1 MGLVQFFRIL
11 WARRVMIALALLA
24 TMATAILVARL
35 LPARYEAHSRVML
48 DIVKPDPVTG
58 EVIGSQFMRAFVAT
72 QQELITDYRTAG
84 IVVDELGWTE
94 VPQLAQEYDASGAQA
109 QGVDFRRWLA
119 QRIIDF
125 TQVQLI
131 QGSNIL
137 EITYTSTNPETAAR
151 VADVIR
157 AAYIQQTATARRG
170 DAREN
175 ADWFDRQVV
184 EVREKLRAAEL
195 AKANFER
202 ENGVILAEDLSD
214 PEVKRLQS
222 LATAPP
228 PAPVVTPG
236 QTISTP
242 PPATAASAGAL
253 SQLDAQIASAAEQ
266 LGPNHPQLQQLQRQ
280 RAALQTQVNRELAA
294 SRAVGQT
301 RTTAPTV
308 SSGPSATALYREQ
321 QAKVLAQRGKVD
333 EARRLAQD
341 VAVLQEQYQTTATRA
356 AELGQEAESRETGL
370 TPLGN
375 AVTPDSPEFPKWPLV
390 IFGSL
395 VLGLAL
401 GVLAALVTELL
412 RRRVRGPE
420 DMVLAKVPVIGAMPR
435 PAAA

>member
-1 MGLVQFFRIL
+1 MGVVQFFRIL
-11 WARRVMIALALLA
+11 WARRVMIVLALAA
-24 TMATAILVARL
+24 TMGTAILIAKL
-35 LPARYEAHSRVML
+35 LPPRYVASSRVML

-58 EVIGSQFMRAFVAT
+58 EVIASQFMRAFVST
-72 QQELITDYRTAG
+72 QQELIKDYRTAG
-84 IVVDELGWTE
+84 IVVDELGWTQ
-94 VPQLAQEYDASGAQA
+94 VPQLAQEYEASGAQA
-109 QGVDFRRWLA
+109 QGIDFRRWLA

-125 TQVQLI
+125 TNVNLI

-137 EITYTSTNPETAAR
+137 EITFTSTNAETAAR

-157 AAYIQQTATARRG
+157 AAYVQQTAASRRG

-175 ADWFDRQVV
+175 AQWFERQVG
-184 EVREKLRAAEL
+184 EVRQRLAVAEQSKAA
-195 AKANFER
+195 FER
-202 ENGVILAEDLSD
+202 DNGVVLGDDLSD
-214 PEVKRLQS
+214 PEVQRLQS

-253 SQLDAQIASAAEQ
+253 SQLDAQIATASQQ
-266 LGPNHPQLQQLQRQ
+266 LGPNHPQLQQLRQQRG
-280 RAALQTQVNRELAA
+280 ALQSQVNRELAA

-308 SSGPSATALYREQ
+308 SGGPSAATLYRQQ
-321 QAKVLAQRGKVD
+321 QAKVLAQRGQVD

-341 VAVLQEQYQTTATRA
+341 VAVLREQYETTAKRA
-356 AELGQEAESRETGL
+356 ADLSQQAEARETGL

-375 AVTPDSPEFPKWPLV
+375 AVTPASPEFPKWPLV

-395 VLGLAL
+395 ALGLVL
-401 GVLAALVTELL
+401 GVLAALLTELL
-412 RRRVRGPE
+412 RRRVRGQE
-420 DMVLAKVPVIGAMPR
+420 DMVLAGVPVIGAMPR
-435 PAAA
+435 PVAA